1 MEILMPSVLHIYKDY
16 FPPVIGGVERH
27 INQLVNGTR
36 DDYSIRVLVANTRAR
51 TEIEIIDGVEVVKA
65 ASWGRFASAPLCP
78 GFPKLLKKYAADILH
93 FHCPNPT
100 GDLSYLLA
108 NPPGKVV
115 VTYHSDVIRQ
125 KWAMGVYGFFLKK
138 FLDRARVVLP
148 TSPNYIDSSPYLS
161 RVRARCTVV
170 PLGIDAPR
178 FQKTPE
184 RTARAA
190 QLREMAGGL
199 PVILFVG
206 RLRYYKGLVFLI
218 EAMPRINA
226 HLLIVG
232 EGPEAE
238 NIRKTARLFK
248 VENRVTLLGSLPDS
262 DLPACYYAADLFC
275 LPSHLRSE
283 AYGIVQ
289 LEAMACGLPVVS
301 CNIKTGVP
309 FVNRNGETGLVVPP
323 ASPAKLAEAINRLLG
338 NAPLRKQLGEN
349 ARNRVLAEFDL
360 PVMIQKVKKVYKE
373 ALKP

>member
-1 MEILMPSVLHIYKDY
+1 MPSILHIYKDY
-16 FPPVIGGVERH
+16 YPPVIGGIEKH
-27 INQLVNGTR
+27 INQLVNGAR
-36 DDYSIRVLVANTRAR
+36 DDYSIRVLVANTRPR
-51 TEIEIIDGVEVVKA
+51 TEMEDIEGIHVIKA

-78 GFPKLLKKYAADILH
+78 GFPKLLRKYAADILH

-100 GDLSYLLA
+100 GELSYLMV

-125 KWAMGVYGFFLKK
+125 KWAMGVYGYFLRK
-138 FLDRARVVLP
+138 FLDRARIVLP
-148 TSPNYIDSSPYLS
+148 TSPNYIESSPFLS
-161 RVRARCTVV
+161 RVRARCTVI
-170 PLGIDAPR
+170 PLGIETAH

-184 RTARAA
+184 ALARAA
-190 QLREMAGGL
+190 QLRETAGGL

-206 RLRYYKGLVFLI
+206 RLRYYKGLIFLI

-226 HLLIVG
+226 HLMIVG
-232 EGPEAE
+232 EGPEAD
-238 NIRKTARLFK
+238 NINKTARLFK
-248 VENRVTLLGSLPDS
+248 VENRVSLLGSLPDK
-262 DLPACYYAADLFC
+262 DLPACYYAADVFC

-301 CNIKTGVP
+301 CDIKTGVP
-309 FVNRNGETGLVVPP
+309 FVNRDGETGIVVPP
-323 ASPAKLAEAINRLLG
+323 ASPSRIADAINKLLE
-338 NAPLRKQLGEN
+338 NEALRKQLGEN

-360 PVMIQKVKKVYKE
+360 SVMIQKIKRVYKE